1 MRYSIVIE
9 PGTETTAFGVVIPDL
24 PGCFSAGDT
33 LSEAITNAQEAA
45 VGWIETELAAR
56 HAIPAPSAAQAIAA
70 LPEYR
75 GWLLDFVEV
84 PDSLLSPMIH

>member
-1 MRYSIVIE
+1 MHYPIVIE

-33 LSEAITNAQEAA
+33 LPEAKANAQEAA
-45 VGWIETELAAR
+45 VGWIETELTAR
-56 HAIPAPSAAQAIAA
+56 HTIPAPSDAQAIAD

-75 GWLLDFVEV
+75 GWLLDFVEI
-84 PDSLLSPMIH
+84 PDSLLSPMAR